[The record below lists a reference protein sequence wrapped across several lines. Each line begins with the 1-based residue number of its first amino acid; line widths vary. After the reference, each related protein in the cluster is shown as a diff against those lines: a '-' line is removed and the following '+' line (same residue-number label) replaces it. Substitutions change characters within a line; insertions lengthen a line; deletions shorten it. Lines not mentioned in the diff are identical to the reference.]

1 LSESDPRRVR
11 VARRRH
17 YLMCPPTYF
26 TVAYT
31 LNPWMHPDKPT
42 DGDVAL
48 MQWERLVETYRGLGH
63 QVDLIDPVPGLPD
76 MVFAANGATVVDGV
90 VLAARFRHS
99 ERADEAAAHIAW
111 FRDRGHPVHEPVHV
125 NEGEGDL
132 VSSRDRI
139 FAGCGFRTDRR
150 AHAEASRV
158 LGRPVQSLTLVDPW
172 FYHLDTALTV
182 LDDDVISY
190 YPPAFSAESRAVL
203 RVLHPDAI
211 IASDADAAVFGLNA
225 ISDGR
230 HVLLPPQARD
240 MAAALS
246 DRGFVPID
254 VDLSELLKAG
264 GSAKCCTLELRGL
277 R

>member
-1 LSESDPRRVR
+1 
-11 VARRRH
+11 
-17 YLMCPPTYF
+17 MCPPTYF
-26 TVAYT
+26 TVAYA
-31 LNPWMHPDKPT
+31 LNPWMDPDKPI
-42 DGDVAL
+42 DGELAL
-48 MQWERLVETYRGLGH
+48 LQWERLVETYRGLGH
-63 QVDLIDPVPGLPD
+63 EVDLIDPLPGLPD
-76 MVFAANGATVVDGV
+76 MVFTANGATVVDGT
-90 VLAARFRHS
+90 VLAARFRHP

-111 FRDRGHPVHEPVHV
+111 FRDRGHPVREPVHV

-132 VSSRDRI
+132 VLSRDRI
-139 FAGCGFRTDRR
+139 FAGCGFRTDSR
-150 AHAEASRV
+150 AHAEAARV
-158 LGRPVQSLTLVDPW
+158 LGRTVQSLTLVDPR
-172 FYHLDTALTV
+172 FYHLDTALAV
-182 LDDDVISY
+182 LADDVIAY

-203 RVLHPDAI
+203 RALHPDAV

-225 ISDGR
+225 VSDGR

-246 DRGFVPID
+246 ERGFAPID